1 MNMILLSEGRELPA
15 PPIAFGLIGFGI
27 LSLLLYFAMRIVK
40 DH

>member
-1 MNMILLSEGRELPA
+1 MSMILLSEGRELPA

-27 LSLLLYFAMRIVK
+27 LSLLLYLAMRIDK

>member
-1 MNMILLSEGRELPA
+1 MYMILFSEGRELPA

-27 LSLLLYFAMRIVK
+27 LSLLLYLAMRIDK